1 MSPTSY
7 QLLHSAILISF
18 AKLLYT
24 NHNINATPF
33 LKNFQKLFRIFRQDG
48 LTLLFLQFTIIKNNN
63 FGDNMR
69 MRKKKYLEDRLLA
82 VSDILFKIDTIDR
95 NFNTAIVEKDFIDF
109 EKWFGNSNPIYL
121 EIGCGK
127 GRFAVEYAKRHPE
140 INILAVEKSAN
151 VIVGACE
158 IAKEEGAD
166 NLRFICGSAEYL
178 EKFIPSNSIARLF
191 LNFSCPFPKK
201 AYASHRLTHHKF
213 LKIYK
218 NLLISGAEIH
228 QKTDNMHFFEFSI
241 QEFSQNGFGI
251 HNISLDLH
259 KSDFEGNIMTEYES
273 RFVSLGQP
281 IYRLEAKLND

>member
-1 MSPTSY
+1 
-7 QLLHSAILISF
+7 
-18 AKLLYT
+18 
-24 NHNINATPF
+24 
-33 LKNFQKLFRIFRQDG
+33 
-48 LTLLFLQFTIIKNNN
+48 
-63 FGDNMR
+63 MR